1 MKPSPNKALNSH
13 GNYRLWSTLSCYGL
27 LASTVLLL
35 TVFIYLPVI
44 WAFTKSLYEFE
55 IGGASKFVGLSNYR
69 EFLSDPTL
77 LPSLYHMFFLT
88 AFAVCVRLS
97 MPLIVAKLIHSV
109 RHEKWRYFYRIVF
122 LVPIVVPGVAVQLIW
137 GGLIYA
143 DKGLLN
149 QALSAVGLA
158 SLGPTYG
165 WLTDP
170 RTALIAVAFVGF
182 PWVGGFEVLIY
193 YAGLS
198 GIPESVNE
206 AALLEGCVGIQ
217 KFFKIDIPMVL
228 SQLKLIL
235 MLTIIGGFQGFEGML
250 ILTRG
255 GPGFE
260 TTVPG
265 LWMYLNAFSF
275 QRMGYAC
282 AIGVLLFVLIFGMTV
297 LNFKYFKST
306 EEIQAIQ

>member
-1 MKPSPNKALNSH
+1 MKPTDSTDIYRDRH
-13 GNYRLWSTLSCYGL
+13 YRLWFTLGCYGL
-27 LASTVLLL
+27 LAATVILL
-35 TVFIYLPVI
+35 TVFIYLPVA
-44 WAFTKSLYEFE
+44 WAFTKSLYQFE
-55 IGGASKFVGLSNYR
+55 IGGDSQFVGLGNYR
-69 EFLSDPTL
+69 EFFNDPTL
-77 LPSLYHMFFLT
+77 WPSFGHMLFLT
-88 AFAVCVRLS
+88 SFAVCVRLS

-109 RHEKWRYFYRIVF
+109 RHEKWRYFYRILF

-137 GGLIYA
+137 QGLIYA

-149 QALSAVGLA
+149 EALMA
-158 SLGPTYG
+158 LGRGNWTHG
-165 WLTDP
+165 WLSNP
-170 RTALIAVAFVGF
+170 STALISCAFVGF
-182 PWVGGFEVLIY
+182 PWIGGFEVLIY

-198 GIPESVNE
+198 GIPDSVNE
-206 AALLEGCVGIQ
+206 AALLEGCVGIR

-235 MLTIIGGFQGFEGML
+235 MLTIIGGVQGFEGML
-250 ILTRG
+250 ILTKG

-265 LWMYLNAFSF
+265 LWMYYNAFSF

-282 AIGVLLFVLIFGMTV
+282 AIGVLLFVLIFGLTV
-297 LNFKYFKST
+297 LNFKYFKSS